1 LVEPPPHEKSSV
13 IQTPGY
19 LGIRRFSPTGDAMQP
34 FTKHTGVVATL
45 DRANVDTD
53 AIIPKQFLKSIQ
65 RTGYG
70 PNAFF
75 DWRYLADG
83 ALNRDF
89 ELNQPRFDGRSILVA
104 RNNFGCGSS
113 REHAVWALVQDGYR
127 VVIAPWKEIAGKR
140 LPGFADIFKNNT
152 TKNGMLAIELSESVV
167 DDIFRLTA
175 GNAGLTATVDLPA
188 QRVVFH
194 APSPRIIE
202 FEIDSRAKTQLLK
215 GLDDIDLTLQ
225 FESDIS
231 RFEAHYDPLQPQ
243 F

>member
-1 LVEPPPHEKSSV
+1 ME
-13 IQTPGY
+13 
-19 LGIRRFSPTGDAMQP
+19 P
-34 FTKHTGVVATL
+34 FTEHTGIVATL

-75 DWRYLADG
+75 DWRYLPDG
-83 ALNRDF
+83 TLDMNF
-89 ELNQPRFDGRSILVA
+89 ELNQPRFQGRSILVT

-127 VVIAPWKEIAGKR
+127 VVIAPWKEIEGKR
-140 LPGFADIFKNNT
+140 LPGFADIFRNNT
-152 TKNGMLAIELSESVV
+152 TKNGMLAIELCEADV
-167 DDIFRLTA
+167 DEVFDMVAENT
-175 GNAGLTATVDLPA
+175 GLTATVDLPA

-194 APSPRIIE
+194 VTPPRL
-202 FEIDSRAKTQLLK
+202 FDFKIDAGAKKQLLQ

-225 FESDIS
+225 YEADIS
-231 RFEAHYDPLQPQ
+231 RFEAQYDPLSPVVEPLKK
-243 F
+243 